1 MRKVSLLPGSL
12 VRIDATTGRILAR
25 VAIPFPKLLA
35 ADGRSVWVLSDEGA
49 REKLVHVDA
58 VTNAVTAIFNADGF
72 ALPDQLAVAPTQLA
86 VAGGSAWL
94 GNEWGPVY
102 RFAPGASAGEAA
114 EIEFESSG
122 FVFPVAAAGSL
133 WVRGGEGDG
142 GLLRVDP
149 ATGRIL
155 AELAPVD
162 RVVASGTGF
171 LWALDWKPD
180 GDALVHIDMQT
191 HATEPIGVLAFPWA
205 DLTLADGAVWASNPQ
220 DGTIVRLDSV
230 TGEEQERIPVGRE
243 PGALAAGGGAVW
255 AGISNGTV
263 VRYDIATD
271 RIERIDV
278 GGTPNDLVFAHGAV
292 WVVVDELSGS
302 VNRLT
307 RAEYIAQ
314 AVVICGKASARFH
327 AAVGELEERD
337 LALKDIAAWNAAAAR
352 FSEEALVELRALT
365 PPEADRAHLNE
376 FYWLLEQQTDVLRRT
391 AMAASN
397 LDHVR
402 PEDLIEERVDLTHQ
416 KDALEPDLQ
425 GCPVSLPA

>member
-1 MRKVSLLPGSL
+1 
-12 VRIDATTGRILAR
+12 
-25 VAIPFPKLLA
+25 
-35 ADGRSVWVLSDEGA
+35 
-49 REKLVHVDA
+49 
-58 VTNAVTAIFNADGF
+58 
-72 ALPDQLAVAPTQLA
+72 
-86 VAGGSAWL
+86 
-94 GNEWGPVY
+94 
-102 RFAPGASAGEAA
+102 
-114 EIEFESSG
+114 
-122 FVFPVAAAGSL
+122 
-133 WVRGGEGDG
+133 
-142 GLLRVDP
+142 
-149 ATGRIL
+149 
-155 AELAPVD
+155 
-162 RVVASGTGF
+162 VASGTGF